1 MRTPGINNHRDIDD
15 NQTSR
20 GNYTYSK
27 LLISK
32 PGVSNV
38 TSGVNNYRDRD
49 DKQTGRGNQFNI
61 ADSQVR
67 SVYYETRGEY

>member
-1 MRTPGINNHRDIDD
+1 MIT
-15 NQTSR
+15 
-20 GNYTYSK
+20 
-27 LLISK
+27 K